1 MVSYKSD
8 NNFSLIGI
16 DDLVRARSGFLRGA
30 GDRFLELD
38 AALCKYFFSAEKAG
52 APVYLDV
59 EDDELAGCGDLVGLS
74 GDEFRTALVEAVRG
88 LLVFGQHGVSVFRD
102 FERANSLWRRSLA
115 AARTERGA
123 GLLPPPVV
131 GLLAIFVIPAE
142 QMGAE
147 GGQGGSHQRYYPR
160 LEDLLSIPQ
169 DEVTRFTKNFRDA
182 SEEFWQSLN
191 LWLEFEDG
199 NFGLPTAYSLSHRYV
214 GLPVSQALIRETER
228 RQLRRFFVQSGLSPA
243 DHVTSG
249 EMGELLDEWIGRA
262 DSPATKQLRKL
273 WSSADSREQVSE
285 IAVTELHSWDGF
297 GFDEFRQGGK
307 VFSGSR
313 QCFIYF
319 SDRRESLFTSSI
331 AIGILA
337 KTGPETLK
345 EAATI
350 TATPGQVSLTPFALR
365 DGLVGFSPDPVELD
379 GGSLLQGE
387 LDLQVG
393 EAVLK
398 RLPRKFVPFEL
409 DPIANIWVEAVSM
422 EIGGEYRCLVD
433 ETELDPFIR
442 ILSQLAAEGF
452 APVEKDG
459 IPSGWVLLDNV
470 MIVDGASDDLLETQN
485 FHLSAFRARPS
496 DKISLVEGFR
506 LPGRVVRHSSWKIP
520 KASVAHDQVEKSSI
534 LIRRLDLERAEEI
547 IRTDPQPAPYV
558 VDLDQIIDFDG
569 DYELVLLETKD
580 DGKTV
585 PINRVTLRLRS
596 AEEPD
601 SNGWSSFD
609 DEIVAHYAED
619 SLWVMRSSV
628 PDEGW
633 QPLNNG
639 ARSFGPERSVS
650 RKETVFSGSIQSDEV
665 SDEVAP
671 TVAVAPLDPNSCV
684 LTSRH
689 RWRLPL
695 FDGKYQKG
703 FITQTCEWCGLQQKV
718 PANAK
723 LAAHIANRRRKAR
736 DHRSSYSEAKA
747 SYESSSGIVLSLE
760 SVSVRAAEDAIFYLG
775 SGPISQLNQIA
786 SQVAP
791 TALYASTFLR
801 NMEQLASIEVV
812 RGDDLAATYFEVAPS
827 VAGTVS
833 TGEIVFFGSW
843 LPPHRREVM
852 ELGESP
858 GVVVSEYERQ
868 GHVLMQ
874 LEGMDLE
881 DLRSKLGD
889 DYEYQERP
897 GLELIRRLPAVSAVA
912 ESLTRVPFAPSP
924 DLQKFNVE
932 AGRWENAT
940 LLSQSLGAFLTG
952 RHARQYLLRTPN
964 DLESGQIARADPYL
978 SKHVAA
984 MQVGRRLVQFDQAN
998 SQLRVPLG
1006 CDLPGLYGRAAVLE
1020 GGLLPEVEGA
1030 FLLYEAISD
1039 EFAEILL
1046 DKLSA

>member
-1 MVSYKSD
+1 MVSD
-8 NNFSLIGI
+8 ETQINFGLIDI
-16 DDLVRARSGFLRGA
+16 ADLVHARSGFFRGD

-38 AALCKYFFSAEKAG
+38 AALCKFFFSAEKAG

-59 EDDELAGCGDLVGLS
+59 EDDELAECGELVGLV
-74 GDEFRTALVEAVRG
+74 GDEFRKDLVQSVRS
-88 LLVFGQHGVSVFRD
+88 LLVFGQHGVSVFQK
-102 FERANSLWRRSLA
+102 FERANALWRKSLA

-123 GLLPPPVV
+123 RLLPPPLV

-147 GGQGGSHQRYYPR
+147 GGQGGSHQKYYPR
-160 LEDLLSIPQ
+160 LEELLSVPQ
-169 DEVTRFTKNFRDA
+169 DEVSRFTKNFRDS

-228 RQLRRFFVQSGLSPA
+228 RQLRRFFAQSGLSPA
-243 DHVTSG
+243 DQITSS

-262 DSPATKQLRKL
+262 DSPATKQLKIL
-273 WSSADSREQVSE
+273 WSSADSQEQVSE

-307 VFSGSR
+307 LFSGSR
-313 QCFIYF
+313 QCFIYL

-337 KTGPETLK
+337 KTGPETLN
-345 EAATI
+345 EAVTLKATS
-350 TATPGQVSLTPFALR
+350 GQVSLTPLALR
-365 DGLVGFSPDPVELD
+365 DGLVGFSPDPIELE
-379 GGSLLQGE
+379 GVSLLQGE
-387 LDLQVG
+387 LDLQAG
-393 EAVLK
+393 EAVRK

-422 EIGGEYRCLVD
+422 EIGGQYRCLVE
-433 ETELDPFIR
+433 ETELDSFDAV
-442 ILSQLAAEGF
+442 LSQMAAEGY
-452 APVEKDG
+452 APVEKEG

-470 MIVDGASDDLLETQN
+470 TIVEGASDDLLETQN

-496 DKISLVEGFR
+496 DKISLVEGLR
-506 LPGRVVRHSSWKIP
+506 LPGRVVRYSSWKIP

-534 LIRRLDLERAEEI
+534 LIRRLDLERAEEVV
-547 IRTDPQPAPYV
+547 RTDPQPAPYV
-558 VDLDQIIDFDG
+558 VDLEEVIDTDG
-569 DYELVLLETKD
+569 DYELLLLESKD
-580 DGKTV
+580 DGRTV
-585 PINRVTLRLRS
+585 PITRVTLRLRS

-601 SNGWSSFD
+601 PIGWSSFD
-609 DEIVAHYAED
+609 DVAHYEND
-619 SLWVMRSSV
+619 LLWVMRSSV
-628 PDEGW
+628 PEETSE
-633 QPLNNG
+633 PINNG
-639 ARSFGPERSVS
+639 AKSFGPEHSVL
-650 RKETVFSGSIQSDEV
+650 RQETVFSGPIEA
-665 SDEVAP
+665 EELAKEFAP
-671 TVAVAPLDPNSCV
+671 TAAVAPLDPDSCV

-718 PANAK
+718 PANARFAEH
-723 LAAHIANRRRKAR
+723 LRNRRRKAQA
-736 DHRSSYSEAKA
+736 HRPYSSNATTTVGRF
-747 SYESSSGIVLSLE
+747 SGIALSAE
-760 SVSVRAAEDAIFYLG
+760 PASVRAAEDAIFYLG

-786 SQVAP
+786 SQVEP

-801 NMEQLASIEVV
+801 NMEQLGSIEVV
-812 RGDDLAATYFEVAPS
+812 RGDDLAAKSFEVAPA

-843 LPPHRREVM
+843 LPQHRREVE
-852 ELGESP
+852 ELGENP

-874 LEGMDLE
+874 IEGLDLE
-881 DLRSKLGD
+881 HLRSKLGD

-897 GLELIRRLPAVSAVA
+897 GLELIRRLPAISTVA
-912 ESLTRVPFAPSP
+912 EALTRVPFAPAP

-940 LLSQSLGAFLTG
+940 LLSRSLGAFLTG
-952 RHARQYLLRTPN
+952 RHTRQYLLRTPS
-964 DLESGQIARADPYL
+964 DSESGQIALADPYL

-984 MQVGRRLVQFDQAN
+984 QQVGRRLIEFDQAR
-998 SQLRVPLG
+998 SKLSVPLG

-1020 GGLLPEVEGA
+1020 GGLLPEVEGG
-1030 FLLYEAISD
+1030 FLVYEAISD
-1039 EFAEILL
+1039 EFAENLL